1 MSSLTRR
8 TLIAASFALPLVA
21 AGAAS
26 ADSAS
31 EIQDNVTF
39 AETTLYQSIPGAKE
53 LTAKARGVL
62 IMPDVVKGG
71 FIVGGSYGEGA
82 LKIGGKI
89 DSYYSVAAASIGYQI
104 GVQKTSHALF
114 FMTQSALEN
123 FQNASGWELGA
134 DAEFTVPGDG
144 ASVNLDTTSLKSP
157 VILVI
162 FAQDGLL
169 AGASLEGAKYT
180 RITR

>member
-1 MSSLTRR
+1 MSTLTRR
-8 TLIAASFALPLVA
+8 AALAASFAAMMTGPAL
-21 AGAAS
+21 
-26 ADSAS
+26 ADSAR
-31 EIQDNVTF
+31 EIQENVEY
-39 AETTLYQSIPGAKE
+39 AETQLYQTIPGAKE
-53 LTAKARGVL
+53 LAAKARGVL

-89 DSYYSVAAASIGYQI
+89 DSYFSVAAGSIGYQI
-104 GVQKTSHALF
+104 GVQTTSHALF
-114 FMTQSALEN
+114 FMTQTALEN
-123 FQNASGWELGA
+123 FQNASGWEIGA
-134 DAEFTVPGDG
+134 DAEVTVPGEGLSANVD
-144 ASVNLDTTSLKSP
+144 STSLKNP

-180 RITR
+180 RIAR